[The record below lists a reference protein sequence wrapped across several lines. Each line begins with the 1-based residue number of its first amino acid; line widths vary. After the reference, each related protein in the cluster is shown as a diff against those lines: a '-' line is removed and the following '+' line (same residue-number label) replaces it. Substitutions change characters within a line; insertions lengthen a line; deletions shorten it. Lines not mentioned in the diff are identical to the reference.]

1 MPSPGSTKSPQ
12 SETTGCA
19 AAYTTRC
26 PTSLSS
32 PGSPATAAAAR
43 VRAQGRGPEE
53 GPGGPAGALAASTG
67 GRRLS
72 GKADGFVKEVFGN
85 DKPNGVLGAFR
96 GFLGLSEAHFSQGCV
111 SQVIFWGHWPILTQP
126 RQLRFSRGWGH
137 RGELAPP
144 SVLPNPVTRHLPG
157 VGGGRSALQNPS
169 TMQIPEFSTTSPY

>member
-1 MPSPGSTKSPQ
+1 MCSCIHYTLPDFSLFPRLTCDSCCGTCSGTGQRPRGRAGRPGR
-12 SETTGCA
+12 CA
-19 AAYTTRC
+19 GRFHWWAAT
-26 PTSLSS
+26 
-32 PGSPATAAAAR
+32 
-43 VRAQGRGPEE
+43 VRQGR
-53 GPGGPAGALAASTG
+53 
-67 GRRLS
+67 R
-72 GKADGFVKEVFGN
+72 KFVKEVFGN

-157 VGGGRSALQNPS
+157 VGGGAQCAPKSLDHADPRVFNHQPILTFLHFN
-169 TMQIPEFSTTSPY
+169 